1 MRNNFVNTTTDMKTI
16 THFEELDISNPAD
29 WEEYSER
36 LVCFLQANSIREGT
50 IRLAALCSV
59 LRNHFMPIS
68 SVSTLFVP
76 ADEGSRLREQLV
88 CGLPDG
94 NLQNQLL
101 TDRELTFAKVLE
113 RALLAEVAIAQASG
127 IRSLNSTVTTEVQHT
142 RKVTVTARCETFADN
157 KRALNNNHSSRH
169 IEIVSR
175 SKSQSTVK
183 KKSMKPNRHA
193 TNSVAVEEEEYRIN
207 RLTTS
212 NQVIRI
218 LILAF
223 ACSPNQ
229 VEATEPLNY
238 LLDKG
243 VPWKW
248 TRRHEKAC
256 DVQQPSSDGDAVY
269 SRSGRLR
276 GGATGVIP
284 TAPNSKVKDAASNNI
299 QLQQRAKDGQ
309 SRVASETRQSL
320 DNTPTLCSLTA
331 RTLI

>member
-1 MRNNFVNTTTDMKTI
+1 
-16 THFEELDISNPAD
+16 
-29 WEEYSER
+29 
-36 LVCFLQANSIREGT
+36 
-50 IRLAALCSV
+50 
-59 LRNHFMPIS
+59 
-68 SVSTLFVP
+68 
-76 ADEGSRLREQLV
+76 
-88 CGLPDG
+88 
-94 NLQNQLL
+94 
-101 TDRELTFAKVLE
+101 
-113 RALLAEVAIAQASG
+113 
-127 IRSLNSTVTTEVQHT
+127 
-142 RKVTVTARCETFADN
+142 
-157 KRALNNNHSSRH
+157 
-169 IEIVSR
+169 
-175 SKSQSTVK
+175 
-183 KKSMKPNRHA
+183 MKPNRHA

-223 ACSPNQ
+223 ACSRYIKRCYHLEFVELYHNFLANQ

-248 TRRHEKAC
+248 TRRHEKAF
-256 DVQQPSSDGDAVY
+256 QIQPSSDGDAVY